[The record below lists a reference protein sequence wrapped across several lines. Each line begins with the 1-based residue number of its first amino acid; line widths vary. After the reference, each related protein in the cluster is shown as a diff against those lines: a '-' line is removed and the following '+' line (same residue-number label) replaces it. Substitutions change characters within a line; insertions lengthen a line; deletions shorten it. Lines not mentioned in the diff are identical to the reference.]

1 MSWSRF
7 AIAAATVLTLAMP
20 VMAQE
25 ELIGVPG
32 PISFEGK
39 TFDLTWSSHPSPTY
53 YKQEYVPAGQ
63 TVESYVE
70 MFMIDVLTTGET
82 PETASAAMIA
92 GLDQRKT
99 GGDPVVNYAIIENT
113 ATGEL
118 VLDFLVSDTSSGE
131 IIVEWNAYRYS
142 PTADGGLTLFAISR
156 RGYGDDGAKQFLSTL
171 TSWRQASIQA
181 LATMDLPPIAIAD

>member
-7 AIAAATVLTLAMP
+7 AIAAAAVLSLAMP

-53 YKQEYVPAGQ
+53 YKQEYVPDGQ
-63 TVESYVE
+63 AVESYVE

-82 PETASAAMIA
+82 PESASAAMIA

-171 TSWRQASIQA
+171 TNWRQASIQA
-181 LATMDLPPIAIAD
+181 LATMDLPPIAIPD